1 MESFWRSD
9 LPLLFYISGEVFLE
23 RYGHDQRLCLRMFR
37 VTGAGSITINKQ
49 RPAFMGSEANSEV
62 DTGLGNE
69 CCVLQGHRGRCSR
82 LATTVLPQD
91 G

>member
-1 MESFWRSD
+1 MESFWGSD

-23 RYGHDQRLCLRMFR
+23 RYGPSQRLCLHMFS
-37 VTGAGSITINKQ
+37 VTGAGNITINRQ
-49 RPAFMGSEANSEV
+49 LPALMGSEANSEV

-69 CCVLQGHRGRCSR
+69 CCVLWGHRGRCSR